1 MYQAWDDFLVEEIAG
16 IADVFFITL
25 HLGFIF
31 LGLRDL
37 TGHDVGI
44 EGKVEAGDVDSV
56 LGFFGFLLNVLSTFF
71 SLLLGGEGV
80 HQL

>member
-1 MYQAWDDFLVEEIAG
+1 MYQARDDFLVEEIAG
-16 IADVFFITL
+16 VADIFFVTL

-37 TGHDVGI
+37 AGHDIGV
-44 EGKVEAGDVDSV
+44 EGKVEAGDIDSV
-56 LGFFGFLLNVLSTFF
+56 LGFFGFLFNVLSTFF
-71 SLLLGGEGV
+71 SLLLGGV